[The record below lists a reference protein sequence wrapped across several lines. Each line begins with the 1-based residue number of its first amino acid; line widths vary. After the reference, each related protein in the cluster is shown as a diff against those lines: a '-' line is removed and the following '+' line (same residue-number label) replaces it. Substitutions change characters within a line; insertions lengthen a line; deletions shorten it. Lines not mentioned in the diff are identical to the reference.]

1 MVLSAFARAAAI
13 RPAAARPSSET
24 CGLGEFAIDIA
35 FSSSEG
41 FIFL

>member
-13 RPAAARPSSET
+13 RPAAARPSSDT
-24 CGLGEFAIDIA
+24 CGSGEFAFA